1 MLDLKDKIAIVSGC
15 GSIGNGFGN
24 GRAIATLLARQG
36 AKVIGTDINEEAG
49 KNTAD
54 FIKKEGNDFA
64 FHKVNMTDEDA
75 VKEFFYKA
83 ETQNK
88 KVDIL
93 VNVVG
98 QSEPGGPVEIDS
110 STWQHQFMLNLN
122 TAYFC
127 IKYAIPI
134 MEKNLGGSIVS
145 ISSVA
150 GLRYVGKPQVGYSS
164 SKAALIQM
172 TKTTAVIEAK
182 KNIRLNCVVP
192 GLMHTPLVDRL
203 AQKYAGGDYE
213 GFVKKRHNQVPMG
226 KMGESWDVANAVLFL
241 CSDEAKYIT
250 GTEIIV
256 DGGLVAATP

>member
-1 MLDLKDKIAIVSGC
+1 MLNLKDKIAVVSGC
-15 GSIGNGFGN
+15 GSIGSGFGN
-24 GRAIATLLARQG
+24 GRAISTLLARQG
-36 AKVIGTDINEEAG
+36 AKVFGTDINEEAG
-49 KNTAD
+49 QNTSN
-54 FIKKEGNDFA
+54 FIKEEGNDFT
-64 FHKVNMTDEDA
+64 FNKVNMTNEEE
-75 VKEFFYKA
+75 VQEFFKKI
-83 ETQNK
+83 EKEQK

-110 STWQHQFMLNLN
+110 TTWQKQFTLNLD

-127 IKYAIPI
+127 IKFTIPI
-134 MEKNLGGSIVS
+134 MEKNSGGSIVN

-150 GLRYVGKPQVGYSS
+150 GLRYIGKPQVGYSS

-192 GLMHTPLVDRL
+192 GLMHTPLVERL
-203 AQKYAGGDYE
+203 AKKYADGDYE
-213 GFVKKRHNQVPMG
+213 GFVKRRHDQVPIG
-226 KMGESWDVANAVLFL
+226 RMGESWDVAHAVLFL

-256 DGGLVAATP
+256 DGGLTAATP

>member
-54 FIKKEGNDFA
+54 FIKNEGNEFI
-64 FHKVNMTDEDA
+64 FYKVDMTDETS
-75 VKEFFYKA
+75 VKKFFIET

-88 KVDIL
+88 KIDIL

-110 STWQHQFMLNLN
+110 STWQDQFMLNLN

-134 MEKNLGGSIVS
+134 MEKNSGGSIVN

-150 GLRYVGKPQVGYSS
+150 GLRYIGKPQVGYSS

-203 AQKYAGGDYE
+203 AQKYADGDYE

-226 KMGESWDVANAVLFL
+226 RMGESWDVANAVLFL

-256 DGGLVAATP
+256 DGGLVASTP

>member
-1 MLDLKDKIAIVSGC
+1 
-15 GSIGNGFGN
+15 
-24 GRAIATLLARQG
+24 
-36 AKVIGTDINEEAG
+36 AG

-54 FIKKEGNDFA
+54 FIKNEGNEFT
-64 FHKVNMTDEDA
+64 FYKVNMTDETS
-75 VKEFFYKA
+75 VKKFFY
-83 ETQNK
+83 ETEAQNK
-88 KVDIL
+88 KIDIL

-134 MEKNLGGSIVS
+134 MGKNSGGSIVN

-203 AQKYAGGDYE
+203 AQKYADGDYE

-226 KMGESWDVANAVLFL
+226 RMGESWDVANAVLFL

-256 DGGLVAATP
+256 DGGLVATTP

>member
-54 FIKKEGNDFA
+54 FIKNEGNEFT
-64 FHKVNMTDEDA
+64 FYKVNMTDQTS
-75 VKEFFYKA
+75 VKKFFNQT

-88 KVDIL
+88 KIDIL

-110 STWQHQFMLNLN
+110 RTWQHQFMLNLN

-134 MEKNLGGSIVS
+134 MEKNSGGSIVN

-203 AQKYAGGDYE
+203 AQKYADGDYE

-226 KMGESWDVANAVLFL
+226 RMGESWDVANAVLFL

>member
-1 MLDLKDKIAIVSGC
+1 MLNLKDKIAVVSGC
-15 GSIGNGFGN
+15 GSIGKGFGN

-36 AKVIGTDINEEAG
+36 AKVFGTDLNEQAG
-49 KNTAD
+49 QNTGN
-54 FIKKEGNDFA
+54 FIREESNDFT
-64 FHKVNMTDEDA
+64 FHKVDMTNEID
-75 VKEFFYKA
+75 VKEFFKNI
-83 ETQNK
+83 EK
-88 KVDIL
+88 KHKKIDIL

-110 STWQHQFMLNLN
+110 STWQKQFTLNID

-127 IKYAIPI
+127 MKFVIPI
-134 MEKNLGGSIVS
+134 MEKNSGGSIVN

-150 GLRYVGKPQVGYSS
+150 GLRYIGKPQVGYSA

-172 TKTTAVIEAK
+172 TKTTAIIEAK

-192 GLMHTPLVDRL
+192 GLMHTPLVERL
-203 AQKYAGGDYE
+203 AMKYAAGDYE
-213 GFVKKRHNQVPMG
+213 GFVKRRHNQVPMG
-226 KMGESWDVANAVLFL
+226 RMGESWDVAHAVLFL

-256 DGGLVAATP
+256 DGGLTAATP

>member
-1 MLDLKDKIAIVSGC
+1 MVCDTKLRIYKTILTRIQPNSLFLIALKNKKHFDIIIC
-15 GSIGNGFGN
+15 GGGAAGL
-24 GRAIATLLARQG
+24 LLAHG
-36 AKVIGTDINEEAG
+36 LINNDAFDHLSIALIE
-49 KNTAD
+49 
-54 FIKKEGNDFA
+54 KE
-64 FHKVNMTDEDA
+64 
-75 VKEFFYKA
+75 
-83 ETQNK
+83 QK

-98 QSEPGGPVEIDS
+98 QSELGGPVEIDS
-110 STWQHQFMLNLN
+110 TTWQKQFTLNLD

-127 IKYAIPI
+127 IKFTIPI
-134 MEKNLGGSIVS
+134 MEKNSGGSIVN

-150 GLRYVGKPQVGYSS
+150 GLRYIGKPQVGYSA

-192 GLMHTPLVDRL
+192 GLMHTPLVERL
-203 AQKYAGGDYE
+203 AKKYADGDYE
-213 GFVKKRHNQVPMG
+213 GFVKRRHDQVPIG
-226 KMGESWDVANAVLFL
+226 RMGESWDVAHAVLFL

-256 DGGLVAATP
+256 DGGLTAATP

>member
-1 MLDLKDKIAIVSGC
+1 MLNLKDKIAVVSGC
-15 GSIGNGFGN
+15 GSIGSGFGN
-24 GRAIATLLARQG
+24 GRAISTLLARQG
-36 AKVIGTDINEEAG
+36 AKVFGTDINEEAG
-49 KNTAD
+49 QNTSN
-54 FIKKEGNDFA
+54 FIKEKGNDFT
-64 FHKVNMTDEDA
+64 FNKVNMTNEKE
-75 VKEFFYKA
+75 VQEFFKKI
-83 ETQNK
+83 EKEQK

-110 STWQHQFMLNLN
+110 PTWQKQFTLNLD

-127 IKYAIPI
+127 MKFAIPI
-134 MEKNLGGSIVS
+134 MEKNSGGSIVN

-150 GLRYVGKPQVGYSS
+150 GLRYIGKPQVGYSA

-192 GLMHTPLVDRL
+192 GLMHTPLVERL
-203 AQKYAGGDYE
+203 AKKYADGDYE
-213 GFVKKRHNQVPMG
+213 GFVKRRHDQVPIG
-226 KMGESWDVANAVLFL
+226 RMGESWDVAHAVLFL

-256 DGGLVAATP
+256 DGGLTAATP